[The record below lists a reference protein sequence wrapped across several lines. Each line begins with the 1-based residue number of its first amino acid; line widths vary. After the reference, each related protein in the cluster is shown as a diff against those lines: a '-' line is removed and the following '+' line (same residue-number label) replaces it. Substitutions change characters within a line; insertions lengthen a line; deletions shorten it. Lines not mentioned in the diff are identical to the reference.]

1 MCGRYSET
9 IDPLGL
15 TDVISI
21 ASINCTFTPR
31 KTISPKQNAPIVV
44 CDNAQIELREL
55 RWGLIPNWADD
66 EKIGQKLFNARSET
80 ASEKPAFREAWQKRR
95 CLVPATGF
103 YEWNHRDGRN
113 QPFHFTRPDRGL
125 FCFAGLWERWRRP
138 PAKQTEMFSE
148 EFESP
153 PPILDTF
160 TILTREPNDLMAQYH
175 DRMPVILNP
184 ESAQDWLNKTEGSLN
199 HLMDEL
205 EVEAADFS

>member
-15 TDVISI
+15 TDVIAI
-21 ASINCTFTPR
+21 ASTNCTFTPR
-31 KTISPKQNAPIVV
+31 KAIAPKQNAPVV
-44 CDNAQIELREL
+44 VRENGQTELREL

-66 EKIGQKLFNARSET
+66 EKIGNKLFNTRSET
-80 ASEKPAFREAWQKRR
+80 AGEKPAFREAWQNRR

-103 YEWNHRDGRN
+103 YEWNHQDGRR
-113 QPFHFTRPDRGL
+113 QPFHFTRPDGGL
-125 FCFAGLWERWRRP
+125 FCFAGLWERWQRP

-153 PPILDTF
+153 PSILETF
-160 TILTREPNDLMAQYH
+160 TILTREPNDLLAQYH

-184 ESAQDWLNKTEGSLN
+184 QSAQGWLDKPEGSLDY
-199 HLMDEL
+199 LMDEL
-205 EVEAADFS
+205 QAEAADLS